1 MAFTTALSGVNAAQS
16 DLDVISNNIANSST
30 TGFKTARAEF
40 GDVYAQ
46 SLLGT
51 TTPTPGQGVKVTGIT
66 QQFSQGDLE
75 FTDNALDVAIN
86 GDGFFQVKDQ
96 GVVEY
101 TRAGAFKID
110 KDGFVSTV
118 SGARVQGYQV
128 DATTGKVTGTVGDIQ
143 TQAAL
148 LAPKAT
154 TTATLTGNLNASD
167 GNKTAA
173 NFLATDASTY
183 HATTSMAVFDSQGN
197 SRSLDLYFL
206 KTADNTFSVMS
217 FLTNNATPPV
227 STSTTLNATTP
238 LITGLTF
245 TTAGAYDQAA
255 GGGDK
260 GLANIAVAGAAA
272 GVADLAIALDVTG
285 LTQFGSNFAIS
296 TATQNGYSAGQLSS
310 IEVSDVGLVS
320 ARYSNGISAS
330 MGQFALA
337 DFGNVNG
344 LQPVGSTNW
353 IETFKSG
360 QPVLNKAGDNALGLI
375 QGFALEQSNV
385 AITQELVDLIVAQR
399 NFQANAQV
407 VQAED
412 AITQTIIN
420 MR

>member
-30 TGFKTARAEF
+30 TGFKTGRAEF

-66 QQFSQGDLE
+66 QQFSQGDME

-86 GDGFFQVKDQ
+86 GDGFFQVKNA

-154 TTATLTGNLNASD
+154 TTATLTGNLDARD
-167 GNKTAA
+167 VNKVAA
-173 NFLATDASTY
+173 NFVATDASTY

-197 SRSLDLYFL
+197 SRVLDLYFI

-217 FLTNNATPPV
+217 YLDGAT
-227 STSTTLNATTP
+227 TTAGATTP
-238 LITGLTF
+238 LITGLPF
-245 TTAGAYDQAA
+245 STAGAYDAA
-255 GGGDK
+255 GGGGNK
-260 GLANIAVAGAAA
+260 GLATIAKAAA
-272 GVADLAIALDVTG
+272 DGVAAISIALDISG
-285 LTQFGSNFAIS
+285 FTQFGTNFAVN

-310 IEVSDVGLVS
+310 IEVSDVGVVS
-320 ARYSNGISAS
+320 ARYSNGISS
-330 MGQFALA
+330 KLGQFALA
-337 DFGNVNG
+337 DFGNPNG

-353 IETFKSG
+353 VETFKSG
-360 QPVLNKAGDNALGLI
+360 QPVLNKAGDANLGLI

-385 AITQELVDLIVAQR
+385 QITQELVDLIVAQR

>member
-30 TGFKTARAEF
+30 TGFKTGRAEF

-128 DATTGKVTGTVGDIQ
+128 DATSGDVTGTIGDIQ
-143 TQAAL
+143 TQASL
-148 LAPKAT
+148 LAAKAT
-154 TTATLTGNLNASD
+154 AKATFSGNLDARD

-197 SRSLDLYFL
+197 SRVLDLYFI

-217 FLTNNATPPV
+217 FLDNAT
-227 STSTTLNATTP
+227 TTANATTP
-238 LITGLTF
+238 LITDLPFATNGTYDA
-245 TTAGAYDQAA
+245 AG

-260 GLANIAVAGAAA
+260 GLANIAVAAAN
-272 GVADLAIALDVTG
+272 GVDAIAIALDVTG
-285 LTQFGSNFAIS
+285 LTQFGSNFAIN

-330 MGQFALA
+330 LGQFALA
-337 DFGNVNG
+337 DFGNPNG

-353 IETFKSG
+353 VETFKSG

>member
-30 TGFKTARAEF
+30 TGFKTGRTEF

-86 GDGFFQVKDQ
+86 GDGFFQVKNQ

-110 KDGFVSTV
+110 KDGYVSTT
-118 SGARVQGYQV
+118 SGARVQGFQV
-128 DATTGKVTGTVGDIQ
+128 DAATGKVSGEIGDIQ
-143 TQAAL
+143 TQTAL
-148 LAPKAT
+148 LDPKAT
-154 TTATLTGNLNASD
+154 STTTITGNLDARATVPTTGTFD
-167 GNKTAA
+167 
-173 NFLATDASTY
+173 ATDPTSY
-183 HATTSMAVFDSQGN
+183 NSTTSLAVFDSKGN
-197 SRSLDLYFL
+197 SHTLDLYFI
-206 KTADNTFSVMS
+206 KTATANQWDVKTY
-217 FLTNNATPPV
+217 
-227 STSTTLNATTP
+227 LNGAATTAGA
-238 LITGLTF
+238 ITALPF
-245 TTAGAYDQAA
+245 TTAGAYDTT
-255 GGGDK
+255 GDK
-260 GLANIAVAGAAA
+260 GTVNITQAVAGA
-272 GVADLAIALDVTG
+272 VDLTIALDITG
-285 LTQFGSNFAIS
+285 LTQYGTNFAVT
-296 TATQNGYSAGQLSS
+296 TAKQNGYSAGQLSS
-310 IEVSDVGLVS
+310 IEVNEYGLVS
-320 ARYSNGISAS
+320 ARYSNGISSS

-353 IETFKSG
+353 IETYKSG
-360 QPVLNKAGDNALGLI
+360 MPVLNKAGDNALGLI

>member
-30 TGFKTARAEF
+30 TGFKTGRAEF

-51 TTPTPGQGVKVTGIT
+51 STPTPGQGVKVTGIT

-86 GDGFFQVKDQ
+86 GDGFFQVKEN

-110 KDGFVSTV
+110 KDGYISTV
-118 SGARVQGYQV
+118 SGARVQGFQV
-128 DATTGKVTGTVGDIQ
+128 DATTGAVTGNIGDIQ
-143 TQAAL
+143 TQTAL
-148 LAPKAT
+148 LDPKAS
-154 TTATLTGNLNASD
+154 TTATITGNLNA
-167 GNKTAA
+167 GATAPTTTP
-173 NFLATDASTY
+173 FSATDSTSY
-183 HATTSMAVFDSQGN
+183 NSTTSLAVFDSKGN
-197 SRSLDLYFL
+197 SHTLDLYFV
-206 KTADNTFSVMS
+206 KTATANTWDVYSY
-217 FLTNNATPPV
+217 LDG
-227 STSTTLNATTP
+227 ATTTGGDATA
-238 LITGLTF
+238 LISGLAF
-245 TTAGAYDQAA
+245 TTAGAYDSAA
-255 GGGDK
+255 GGGNK
-260 GLANIAVAGAAA
+260 GLATITKDLTAVGAAN
-272 GVADLAIALDVTG
+272 LSIALDVTG
-285 LTQFGSNFAIS
+285 FTQYGTNFAVT
-296 TATQNGYSAGQLSS
+296 TASQNGYSAGQLSS
-310 IEVSDVGLVS
+310 IEVNEYGLVS
-320 ARYSNGISAS
+320 ARYSNGISSA

-337 DFGNVNG
+337 DFQNPNG
-344 LQPVGSTNW
+344 LQPVGSSNW

-360 QPVLNKAGDNALGLI
+360 MPVLNKAGNANLGLI

>member
-86 GDGFFQVKDQ
+86 GDGFFQVKDA

-154 TTATLTGNLNASD
+154 TTATITGNLNATD

-173 NFLATDASTY
+173 NFVATDASTY

-217 FLTNNATPPV
+217 YLDGAT
-227 STSTTLNATTP
+227 TTGGDTTP
-238 LITGLTF
+238 LIVGLPF
-245 TTAGAYDQAA
+245 TTAGAYDPA
-255 GGGDK
+255 GGVGDL
-260 GLANIAVAGAAA
+260 GLANIAVAAAD
-272 GVADLAIALDVTG
+272 GVAALAIALDVTG
-285 LTQFGSNFAIS
+285 LTQFGSNFAIN

>member
-30 TGFKTARAEF
+30 TGFKTGRAEF

-128 DATTGKVTGTVGDIQ
+128 DATTGKITGNVGDIQ

-154 TTATLTGNLNASD
+154 TTATITGNLNASD

-227 STSTTLNATTP
+227 STSTTADAVTP
-238 LITGLTF
+238 LIVGLPF
-245 TTAGAYDQAA
+245 TTAGAYSDA
-255 GGGDK
+255 GGNLGV
-260 GLANIAVAGAAA
+260 ANIAVGAAD
-272 GVADLAIALDVTG
+272 GVAALAIALDVTG

>member
-30 TGFKTARAEF
+30 TGFKTGRAEF

-86 GDGFFQVKDQ
+86 GDGFFQVKEN

-110 KDGFVSTV
+110 KDGYISTV
-118 SGARVQGYQV
+118 SGARVQGFQV
-128 DATTGKVTGTVGDIQ
+128 DATTGAVTGNIGDIQ
-143 TQAAL
+143 TQTAL
-148 LAPKAT
+148 LDPKAS
-154 TTATLTGNLNASD
+154 TTATITGNLNA
-167 GNKTAA
+167 GATAPA
-173 NFLATDASTY
+173 TTPFSATDSTSY
-183 HATTSMAVFDSQGN
+183 NSTTSLAVFDSKGN
-197 SRSLDLYFL
+197 SHTLDLYFV
-206 KTADNTFSVMS
+206 KTATANQWDVYSYIDG
-217 FLTNNATPPV
+217 
-227 STSTTLNATTP
+227 TSTTANATTA
-238 LITGLTF
+238 LITALPF
-245 TTAGAYDQAA
+245 STAGAYDAT
-255 GGGDK
+255 GNK
-260 GLANIAVAGAAA
+260 GTATIAQDVAGAAS
-272 GVADLAIALDVTG
+272 LSIALDITG
-285 LTQFGSNFAIS
+285 LTQYGTNFAVT
-296 TATQNGYSAGQLSS
+296 TAAQNGYSAGQLSS
-310 IEVSDVGLVS
+310 IEVSEYGLVS
-320 ARYSNGISAS
+320 ARYSNGISSA

-337 DFGNVNG
+337 DFQNPNG
-344 LQPVGSTNW
+344 LQPVGSSNW

-360 QPVLNKAGDNALGLI
+360 MPVLNKAGNANLGLI

>member
-30 TGFKTARAEF
+30 TGFKTGRAEF

-86 GDGFFQVKDQ
+86 GDGFFQVKEN

-110 KDGFVSTV
+110 KDGYISTV
-118 SGARVQGYQV
+118 SGARVQGFQV
-128 DATTGKVTGTVGDIQ
+128 DATTGAVTGNIGDIQ
-143 TQAAL
+143 TQTAL
-148 LAPKAT
+148 LDPKAS
-154 TTATLTGNLNASD
+154 TTATITGNLNA
-167 GNKTAA
+167 GATAPTTTP
-173 NFLATDASTY
+173 FSATDSTSY
-183 HATTSMAVFDSQGN
+183 NSTTSLAVFDSKGN
-197 SRSLDLYFL
+197 SHTLDLYFV
-206 KTADNTFSVMS
+206 KTATANQWDVYSY
-217 FLTNNATPPV
+217 LDG
-227 STSTTLNATTP
+227 TSITANATTA
-238 LITGLTF
+238 LITALPF
-245 TTAGAYDQAA
+245 STAGAYDAT
-255 GGGDK
+255 GNK
-260 GLANIAVAGAAA
+260 GTATIAQDVAGAAS
-272 GVADLAIALDVTG
+272 LSIALDITG
-285 LTQFGSNFAIS
+285 FTQYGTNFAVT
-296 TATQNGYSAGQLSS
+296 TAAQNGYSAGQLSS
-310 IEVSDVGLVS
+310 IEVNEYGLVS
-320 ARYSNGISAS
+320 ARYSNGISSA

-337 DFGNVNG
+337 DFQNPNG

-360 QPVLNKAGDNALGLI
+360 MPVLNKAGNANLGLI

>member
-30 TGFKTARAEF
+30 TGFKTGRAEF

-86 GDGFFQVKDQ
+86 GDGFFQVKTTQ

-110 KDGFVSTV
+110 KDGYVSTT
-118 SGARVQGYQV
+118 SGARVQGFQV
-128 DATTGKVTGTVGDIQ
+128 DSATGKVSGEVGDIQ
-143 TQAAL
+143 TQTAL

-154 TTATLTGNLNASD
+154 STTKLTGNLDARAGEPTTTTFS
-167 GNKTAA
+167 
-173 NFLATDASTY
+173 ATDP
-183 HATTSMAVFDSQGN
+183 TSYNSVTSLAVFDTKGGSHT
-197 SRSLDLYFL
+197 LDIYFV
-206 KTADNTFSVMS
+206 KTSTANQWNV
-217 FLTNNATPPV
+217 LTYIDGT
-227 STSTTLNATTP
+227 STSANATTP
-238 LITGLTF
+238 ESSALPFTTSGAYDATGTKGTFSIDTTVTGAVDLTIAVDITGLTQYG
-245 TTAGAYDQAA
+245 T
-255 GGGDK
+255 
-260 GLANIAVAGAAA
+260 
-272 GVADLAIALDVTG
+272 
-285 LTQFGSNFAIS
+285 NFAIN
-296 TATQNGYSAGQLSS
+296 TAEQNGYSAGQLSS
-310 IEVSDVGLVS
+310 IEVNEYGLVS
-320 ARYSNGISAS
+320 ARYSNGISSS

-353 IETFKSG
+353 IETYKSG
-360 QPVLNKAGDNALGLI
+360 MPVLNKAGDNALGLI

>member
-86 GDGFFQVKDQ
+86 GDGFFQVKDA

-110 KDGFVSTV
+110 KDGFLSNV
-118 SGARVQGYQV
+118 SGARVQGFQV
-128 DATTGKVTGTVGDIQ
+128 DSATGKVTGTVGDIQ

-154 TTATLTGNLNASD
+154 TTAVITGNLDARGAD
-167 GNKTAA
+167 DLAA
-173 NFLATDASTY
+173 FDVANPATY
-183 HATTSMAVFDSQGN
+183 NATTSMAIFDSQGN
-197 SRSLDLYFL
+197 SRTLDIYF
-206 KTADNTFSVMS
+206 KRTSDANNTFDV
-217 FLTNNATPPV
+217 FTRIDGADTNGAATAV
-227 STSTTLNATTP
+227 
-238 LITGLTF
+238 ITALPF
-245 TTAGAYDQAA
+245 TTAGAYNPTGTKGDQAIT
-255 GGGDK
+255 
-260 GLANIAVAGAAA
+260 LAAA
-272 GVADLAIALDVTG
+272 NGVAIINVQLDLTG
-285 LTQFGSNFAIS
+285 LTQFGSNFAIN

>member
-30 TGFKTARAEF
+30 TGFKTGRAEF

-86 GDGFFQVKDQ
+86 GDGFFQVKTTQ

-110 KDGFVSTV
+110 KDGYVSTT
-118 SGARVQGYQV
+118 SGARVQGFQV
-128 DATTGKVTGTVGDIQ
+128 DSATGKVSGEVGDIQ
-143 TQAAL
+143 TQTAL
-148 LAPKAT
+148 LAPKPTST
-154 TTATLTGNLNASD
+154 TKLTGNLDARAGVPTTGTFS
-167 GNKTAA
+167 
-173 NFLATDASTY
+173 ATDP
-183 HATTSMAVFDSQGN
+183 TSYNSVTSLAVFDSKGG
-197 SRSLDLYFL
+197 SHTLDIYFV
-206 KTADNTFSVMS
+206 KTANANQWNV
-217 FLTNNATPPV
+217 LTYIDGT
-227 STSTTLNATTP
+227 STSANATTP
-238 LITGLTF
+238 ESSALPFTTSGLYDATGTKGTFSIDTTVTGAVDLTIAVDITGLTQYG
-245 TTAGAYDQAA
+245 T
-255 GGGDK
+255 
-260 GLANIAVAGAAA
+260 
-272 GVADLAIALDVTG
+272 
-285 LTQFGSNFAIS
+285 NFAIN
-296 TATQNGYSAGQLSS
+296 TAEQNGYSAGQLSS
-310 IEVSDVGLVS
+310 IEVNEYGLVS
-320 ARYSNGISAS
+320 ARYSNGISSS

-353 IETFKSG
+353 IETYKSG
-360 QPVLNKAGDNALGLI
+360 MPVLNKAGDNALGLI

>member
-30 TGFKTARAEF
+30 TGFKTGRAEF

-51 TTPTPGQGVKVTGIT
+51 TTPTPGQGVKVTGVT

-86 GDGFFQVKDQ
+86 GDGFFQVKDA

-154 TTATLTGNLNASD
+154 TTATLTGNLDARD
-167 GNKTAA
+167 GNKTAGD
-173 NFLATDASTY
+173 FVVTDASTY

-197 SRSLDLYFL
+197 SRVLDLYFI

-217 FLTNNATPPV
+217 YLDGAT
-227 STSTTLNATTP
+227 TTGGATTP
-238 LITGLTF
+238 LITGLPF
-245 TTAGAYDQAA
+245 STAGAYDAA
-255 GGGDK
+255 GGGGNK
-260 GLANIAVAGAAA
+260 GLANIAVGAAN
-272 GVADLAIALDVTG
+272 GVAAIAIALDITG
-285 LTQFGSNFAIS
+285 FTQFGSNFAVN

-320 ARYSNGISAS
+320 ARYSNGISSAL
-330 MGQFALA
+330 GQFALA

-360 QPVLNKAGDNALGLI
+360 QPVLNKAGDSNLGLI

>member
-30 TGFKTARAEF
+30 TGFKTGRAEF

-66 QQFSQGDLE
+66 QQFSQGDME

-86 GDGFFQVKDQ
+86 GDGFFQVKNA

-154 TTATLTGNLNASD
+154 TTATLTGNLDARD
-167 GNKTAA
+167 GNKTAG
-173 NFLATDASTY
+173 NFVATDASTY

-197 SRSLDLYFL
+197 SRVLDLYFI

-217 FLTNNATPPV
+217 YLDGA
-227 STSTTLNATTP
+227 STTAAATTP
-238 LITGLTF
+238 LIVGLPF
-245 TTAGAYDQAA
+245 STAGAYDAA
-255 GGGDK
+255 GGGGDK
-260 GLANIAVAGAAA
+260 GLATIAKGAAD
-272 GVADLAIALDVTG
+272 GVAAISIALDITG
-285 LTQFGSNFAIS
+285 LTQFGTNFAVN

-310 IEVSDVGLVS
+310 IEVSDVGVVS
-320 ARYSNGISAS
+320 ARYSNGISS
-330 MGQFALA
+330 KLGQFALA
-337 DFGNVNG
+337 DFGNPNG

-353 IETFKSG
+353 VETFKSG
-360 QPVLNKAGDNALGLI
+360 QPVLNKAGDANLGLI

-385 AITQELVDLIVAQR
+385 QITQELVDLIVAQR

>member
-30 TGFKTARAEF
+30 TGFKTGRVEF

-128 DATTGKVTGTVGDIQ
+128 DATTGKITGNVGDIQ

-148 LAPKAT
+148 LAPKPT
-154 TTATLTGNLNASD
+154 TTAVITGNLDARGSDALAAFDVTNA
-167 GNKTAA
+167 
-173 NFLATDASTY
+173 ATY
-183 HATTSMAVFDSQGN
+183 NATTSMAVFDSQGN
-197 SRSLDLYFL
+197 SRTLDLYFRR
-206 KTADNTFSVMS
+206 TSDANNTFDVYS
-217 FLTNNATPPV
+217 FLDGNN
-227 STSTTLNATTP
+227 TTGGAGAI
-238 LITGLTF
+238 ITALPF
-245 TTAGAYDQAA
+245 TTAGAYNTA
-255 GGGDK
+255 GDK
-260 GLANIAVAGAAA
+260 GNQAITVAAA
-272 GVADLAIALDVTG
+272 DGVAAINIALDITG
-285 LTQFGSNFAIS
+285 LTQFGSNFAIN
-296 TATQNGYSAGQLSS
+296 TASQNGHSAGQLSS
-310 IEVSDVGLVS
+310 IEVNEYGLVS
-320 ARYSNGISAS
+320 ARYSNGVSSS

>member
-86 GDGFFQVKDQ
+86 GDGFFQVKTTE

-128 DATTGKVTGTVGDIQ
+128 DATTGKVTGNVGDIQ
-143 TQAAL
+143 TQATL
-148 LAPKAT
+148 LKPNAT
-154 TTATLTGNLNASD
+154 EKVAITGNLDSREAVPAAAFDHTNA
-167 GNKTAA
+167 
-173 NFLATDASTY
+173 ASY
-183 HATTSMAVFDSQGN
+183 NSTTSMAVFDSQGN
-197 SRSLDLYFL
+197 SRTLDLYFR
-206 KTADNTFSVMS
+206 KTAANTFDVYS

-227 STSTTLNATTP
+227 STSTTADAVTP
-238 LITGLTF
+238 LIVGLPF
-245 TTAGAYDQAA
+245 TTAGAYSNA
-255 GGGDK
+255 GGNLGV
-260 GLANIAVAGAAA
+260 ANIAVGAAD
-272 GVADLAIALDVTG
+272 GVAALAIALDVTG

>member
-86 GDGFFQVKDQ
+86 GDGFFQVKDA

-154 TTATLTGNLNASD
+154 TTATFTGNLDARD
-167 GNKTAA
+167 GNLVTA
-173 NFLATDASTY
+173 NFSATDASTY

-197 SRSLDLYFL
+197 SRVLDLYFL

-217 FLTNNATPPV
+217 FLDGA
-227 STSTTLNATTP
+227 STTADAVTP
-238 LITGLTF
+238 LIVGLPFATNG
-245 TTAGAYDQAA
+245 TYDAA
-255 GGGDK
+255 GGGGDRGK
-260 GLANIAVAGAAA
+260 ATIAKNAAD
-272 GVADLAIALDVTG
+272 GVAAISIALDITG
-285 LTQFGSNFAIS
+285 FTQFGSNFAVS
-296 TATQNGYSAGQLSS
+296 TATQDGYSAGQLSS

-320 ARYSNGISAS
+320 ARYSNGISS
-330 MGQFALA
+330 SLGQFALA
-337 DFGNVNG
+337 DFGNPNG

-353 IETFKSG
+353 VETFKSG
-360 QPVLNKAGDNALGLI
+360 QPVLNKAGDANLGLI

>member
-30 TGFKTARAEF
+30 TGFKTGRAEF

-260 GLANIAVAGAAA
+260 GLANIAVLGAAA

>member
-30 TGFKTARAEF
+30 TGFKTGRAEF

-66 QQFSQGDLE
+66 QQFSQGDME

-86 GDGFFQVKDQ
+86 GDGFFQVKNA

-118 SGARVQGYQV
+118 SGARVQGYQI
-128 DATTGKVTGTVGDIQ
+128 DATTGNVTGTIGDIQ

-154 TTATLTGNLNASD
+154 TTATLTGNLDARD

-173 NFLATDASTY
+173 NFVATDASTY

-197 SRSLDLYFL
+197 SRVLDLYFI

-217 FLTNNATPPV
+217 YLDGA
-227 STSTTLNATTP
+227 STTAGATTP
-238 LITGLTF
+238 LITGLPF
-245 TTAGAYDQAA
+245 STAGAYDAA
-255 GGGDK
+255 GGGGDK
-260 GLANIAVAGAAA
+260 GLATIAKAAA
-272 GVADLAIALDVTG
+272 DGVAAISIALDISG
-285 LTQFGSNFAIS
+285 FTQFGTNFAVN

-310 IEVSDVGLVS
+310 IEVSDVGVVS
-320 ARYSNGISAS
+320 ARYSNGISS
-330 MGQFALA
+330 KLGQFALA
-337 DFGNVNG
+337 DFGNPNG

-353 IETFKSG
+353 VETFKSG
-360 QPVLNKAGDNALGLI
+360 QPVLNKAGDANLGLI

-385 AITQELVDLIVAQR
+385 QITQELVDLIVAQR

>member
-86 GDGFFQVKDQ
+86 GDGFFQVKNVGDAAA
-96 GVVEY
+96 VEY

-110 KDGFVSTV
+110 KDGFISTV
-118 SGARVQGYQV
+118 SGAKVQGYQV
-128 DATTGKVTGTVGDIQ
+128 DATSGDVTGTVGDIQ
-143 TQAAL
+143 TQASL
-148 LAPKAT
+148 LAAKAT
-154 TTATLTGNLNASD
+154 KNATFSGNLDARTGNL
-167 GNKTAA
+167 TAA
-173 NFLATDASTY
+173 AFLANDARTY

-197 SRSLDLYFL
+197 SRNLDLYFI
-206 KTADNTFSVMS
+206 KTADNAFSVMS
-217 FLTNNATPPV
+217 FIDNA
-227 STSTTLNATTP
+227 STTADAVTP
-238 LITGLTF
+238 LIVGLPFNTDG
-245 TTAGAYDQAA
+245 TYNAA
-255 GGGDK
+255 GGAGDLGK
-260 GLANIAVAGAAA
+260 ANIARVAGG
-272 GVADLAIALDVTG
+272 GVAAIAIALDITG
-285 LTQFGSNFAIS
+285 LTQFGSNFAIN
-296 TATQNGYSAGQLSS
+296 TATQDGYSAGQLSS

-320 ARYSNGISAS
+320 ARYSNGISANL
-330 MGQFALA
+330 GQFALA
-337 DFGNVNG
+337 DFGNPNG

-353 IETFKSG
+353 VETFKSG

-385 AITQELVDLIVAQR
+385 AITQQLVDLIVAQR

>member
-128 DATTGKVTGTVGDIQ
+128 DASTGKVTGNVGDIQ
-143 TQAAL
+143 TQATL
-148 LAPKAT
+148 LKPKAT
-154 TTATLTGNLNASD
+154 TKAVITGNLDARGATPAAFDVTNA
-167 GNKTAA
+167 
-173 NFLATDASTY
+173 ATY
-183 HATTSMAVFDSQGN
+183 NATTSMAVFDSQGN
-197 SRSLDLYFL
+197 SRTLDLYFR
-206 KTADNTFSVMS
+206 KTGANTFDVYS
-217 FLTNNATPPV
+217 FLTTIAGV
-227 STSTTLNATTP
+227 STSTTTNATTA
-238 LITGLTF
+238 LITGVPF
-245 TTAGAYDQAA
+245 TTAGAYDPT
-255 GGGDK
+255 GDK
-260 GLANIAVAGAAA
+260 GNQAITVDAAD
-272 GVADLAIALDVTG
+272 GVAAFNIALDITG
-285 LTQFGSNFAIS
+285 LTQFGSNFAVN
-296 TATQNGYSAGQLSS
+296 TATQDGYSAGQLSS
-310 IEVSDVGLVS
+310 IEVNEYGLVS

>member
-51 TTPTPGQGVKVTGIT
+51 TTPTPGQGVKVTGIV

-86 GDGFFQVKDQ
+86 GDGFFQVKEN

-101 TRAGAFKID
+101 TRSGAFQID
-110 KDGFVSTV
+110 KDGFISTV
-118 SGARVQGYQV
+118 SGARVQGFQV
-128 DATTGKVTGTVGDIQ
+128 DATSGAVTGNIGDIQ
-143 TQAAL
+143 TQTAL
-148 LAPKAT
+148 LDPKAT
-154 TTATLTGNLNASD
+154 TTTTITGNLNAGD
-167 GNKTAA
+167 TAPA
-173 NFLATDASTY
+173 TAPFSATDSTTY
-183 HATTSMAVFDSQGN
+183 NSTTSLAVFDSKGN
-197 SRSLDLYFL
+197 SHTLDLYFV
-206 KTADNTFSVMS
+206 KTSTANQYDVYSY
-217 FLTNNATPPV
+217 LDG
-227 STSTTLNATTP
+227 TSTTADATTP
-238 LITGLTF
+238 LIDQLPF
-245 TTAGAYDQAA
+245 TTAGAYDTTGNKGTATIAQA
-255 GGGDK
+255 
-260 GLANIAVAGAAA
+260 VTGAAN
-272 GVADLAIALDVTG
+272 LSIALDITG
-285 LTQFGSNFAIS
+285 LTQYGTNFAIN
-296 TATQNGYSAGQLSS
+296 TAAQNGYSAGQLSS
-310 IEVSDVGLVS
+310 IEVNEYGLIS
-320 ARYSNGISAS
+320 ARYSNGISKS

-337 DFGNVNG
+337 DFQNVNG

-360 QPVLNKAGDNALGLI
+360 MPVLNKAGDANLGLI

-385 AITQELVDLIVAQR
+385 QITQELVDLIVAQR

>member
-30 TGFKTARAEF
+30 TGFKTGRAEF

-86 GDGFFQVKDQ
+86 GDGFFQVKEN

-110 KDGFVSTV
+110 KDGYISTV
-118 SGARVQGYQV
+118 SGARVQGFQV
-128 DATTGKVTGTVGDIQ
+128 DATTGAVTGNIGDIQ
-143 TQAAL
+143 TQTAL
-148 LAPKAT
+148 LDPKAS
-154 TTATLTGNLNASD
+154 TTATITGNLNA
-167 GNKTAA
+167 GATAPTTTP
-173 NFLATDASTY
+173 FSATDSTSY
-183 HATTSMAVFDSQGN
+183 NSTTSLAVFDSKGN
-197 SRSLDLYFL
+197 SHTLDLYFV
-206 KTADNTFSVMS
+206 KTATANQWDVYSYIDG
-217 FLTNNATPPV
+217 
-227 STSTTLNATTP
+227 TSTTANATTA
-238 LITGLTF
+238 LITALPF
-245 TTAGAYDQAA
+245 STAGAYDAT
-255 GGGDK
+255 GNK
-260 GLANIAVAGAAA
+260 GTATIAQDVAGAAS
-272 GVADLAIALDVTG
+272 LSIALDITG
-285 LTQFGSNFAIS
+285 LTQYGTNFAVT
-296 TATQNGYSAGQLSS
+296 TAAQNGYSAGQLSS
-310 IEVSDVGLVS
+310 IEVSEYGLVS
-320 ARYSNGISAS
+320 ARYSNGISSA

-337 DFGNVNG
+337 DFQNPNG
-344 LQPVGSTNW
+344 LQPVGSSNW

-360 QPVLNKAGDNALGLI
+360 MPVLNKAGNANLGLI